1 MSKCGNCGATLTC
14 GCQKRTVNGV
24 SGCSNC
30 VSKLK
35 NTSPAKPLNRTIPA
49 QPTTE
54 RPVKSVWGK
63 DRYSYF
69 KNLEKK

>member
-24 SGCSNC
+24 NGCSNC

-35 NTSPAKPLNRTIPA
+35 NTSPAKPVVNRPIPP
-49 QPTTE
+49 QTPDT
-54 RPVKSVWGK
+54 PIKSVWGP
-63 DRYSYF
+63 DRYNYF
-69 KNLEKK
+69 KNLNKK